1 MMTNKHGVGSR
12 ALWACVA
19 AAMAC
24 ACGGQVATPGTRS
37 SPPPGSGA
45 EPASGVIVS
54 SSGQPMD
61 AGWTTDSSGPTQTL
75 PIASS
80 EPLAIDASAPIEP
93 FTPPVATQ
101 LIDDM
106 GNLRPD
112 GPGMSGGWGTYS
124 DRAVSW
130 SEPPIFT
137 IDVGSLVPTDGTP
150 VFPVM
155 DGSGPVFQATDVN
168 TGNIVAAPQ
177 PYRRFTGAGESTWGA
192 GLALNFA
199 GAPPDGGAFS
209 MNECDGGVL
218 FDVNAADHDSLVQ
231 LPFDASGWT
240 GIQFWARSM
249 NGQQRIVTFIIQDD
263 WSNPFG
269 KAADAGG
276 CNVCAGG
283 GLGGCGD
290 GPRTVVT
297 VPTGWSHI
305 QVPFSALQPN
315 GWSGVKRTRS
325 PDTSALYSMNFEI
338 EDVPLPP
345 FDVAVAY
352 VEFYK

>member
-1 MMTNKHGVGSR
+1 
-12 ALWACVA
+12 
-19 AAMAC
+19 MAC

-37 SPPPGSGA
+37 SPPPGGGA
-45 EPASGVIVS
+45 DPASGVTAS
-54 SSGQPMD
+54 SAGQPLD
-61 AGWTTDSSGPTQTL
+61 GGGLNTSGPMQTL

-80 EPLAIDASAPIEP
+80 EPLAIDASAPSES

-106 GNLRPD
+106 GNLSPD
-112 GPGMSGGWGTYS
+112 GYGISGGWATYS

-130 SEPPIFT
+130 SEPPILT
-137 IDVGSLVPTDGTP
+137 TDAGVLVPTDGTP
-150 VFPVM
+150 VLPVI
-155 DGSGPVFQATDVN
+155 DGSGPVYRS
-168 TGNIVAAPQ
+168 APQ
-177 PYRRFTGAGESTWGA
+177 PYRRFSGAGESTWGA

-199 GAPPDGGAFS
+199 GVPPDGGAFS

-249 NGQQRIVTFIIQDD
+249 NGLQRVVNFIVQDD

-269 KAADAGG
+269 RAADDGG

-283 GLGGCGD
+283 GPGGCGD

-305 QVPFSALQPN
+305 QVPFTALQPN

-345 FDVAVAY
+345 FDLAVAY